1 MDYEWVIC
9 FQLRPM
15 SALLHRIFDLYV
27 KAFSGLPRKVWL
39 LALVLLV
46 NRSGAMVVV
55 FLSVYLIND
64 LDYAP
69 IKAGYVMAAFGAG
82 GIAGNYIGGLLNDRF
97 GSWHIMFYSMIGAG
111 LLNVILGQMDQF
123 WSLCLMAFLISLVA
137 DAFRPANRAAVA
149 IYAPPG
155 KLTQSFG
162 LLRMAVNLGLSIGPA
177 VGGWLIHRYGFQL
190 MFWGDGITFLLAA
203 GVFYF
208 ALPPDETARPLVTEE
223 EKDSS
228 GHPLP
233 APAAAPAH
241 RQAWLLVFVV
251 ANVAIILCFFQLFG
265 PLPAFLSESGYN
277 EQMIGLLLTING
289 LLIVAV
295 EMPMLYVMER
305 RFRPIPIMV
314 IGGLLIA
321 GGYLLL
327 PAGVSTGFLVLFVM
341 MIFLT
346 IGEILYMPFTNTYV
360 SEHAPPKRRGEYLGM
375 LSASYSAAFVL
386 APLIGFGIAE
396 NHGYATATFACCA
409 IAAVGCL
416 LLSRV
421 NMIREKSTGQKA
433 RQQPSL
439 K

>member
-9 FQLRPM
+9 SQFRPM

-111 LLNVILGQMDQF
+111 LLNIILGQMDQF
-123 WSLCLMAFLISLVA
+123 WSLCLMSFLISLFA

-177 VGGWLIHRYGFQL
+177 IGGWLIHRYGFQL

-223 EKDSS
+223 EKDAA
-228 GHPLP
+228 GQPRP

-241 RQAWLLVFVV
+241 RQPWLLVFVV

-321 GGYLLL
+321 VGYLLL
-327 PAGVSTGFLVLFVM
+327 PAGVSTGFVVLFIM

-396 NHGYATATFACCA
+396 NRGYATATFACCG

-421 NMIREKSTGQKA
+421 NTIREKATPSA